1 MPTQQEI
8 DAQRAA
14 SSAVNKPSAAKE
26 RVMKPMDASA
36 ASTAAPTA
44 VSTPSTA
51 TVNAQGQASPVGRAL
66 TGVPTSYNPYTKG
79 NETVNPTVGV
89 NTQQYSV
96 ADKAALATSKG
107 YTIGQDKVTLN
118 DFQRNADGSLGFKLP
133 EKTAGQVA
141 GTPTSSTT
149 PTGPVVGTSVPGAT
163 TVGAQTDAQNTAELG
178 AQAADA
184 AQLTAK
190 AIQDTEQ
197 VIKDNTEL
205 SKGTS
210 YAEAIKS
217 VKETKAAQDQINA
230 LQQQNAKMA
239 ADENIASAKASYDSL
254 VQTHSYLAGALGQPV
269 SMAGLQGI
277 DSELKRAG
285 EHYSNVKSIAAN
297 MAEAQKLGDAESMKG
312 YTEKIAALKKQLNA
326 EVSGSIQQALVNLG
340 KLDQM
345 GDLQSPEAIVKAR
358 TDLLD
363 GLKAQYS
370 NLTTATAAKLKLL
383 NDTQE
388 QEYKMQQ
395 DKTSVDYNLSNKMGQ
410 MVNKY
415 GEPVLVGGKA
425 VSIPKDKQVHSSQMI
440 NGNQVT
446 LFTDGTSQ
454 TTKAYE
460 VTSAGAIDLDM
471 TQKMGPVTGYVYGK
485 DKQIATGP
493 DGKPLKYSPE
503 AVYDIRQEGT
513 HLIYSNKSNPRDNFT
528 IDTDTGA
535 TTAVNGVP
543 VPKRTELRSDNYD
556 VAESAMDVPAGTNG
570 GECTVFARKQLE
582 KNGQDAWINEG
593 LPSAE
598 ADTVEWK
605 AGKTNTSVPSV
616 GSLVAMN
623 NGTKYGHWGVVTG
636 IGSDGTITYTSSNEQ
651 GDHKV
656 SNNSFKNGDSRVLG
670 YYNPNLPKQGAG
682 SAQSGAS
689 ESDKATAMDYN
700 SGKVKYANIAPKDR
714 TRIVGLAAQLKEEG
728 IAAKDIGIDMTNMDD
743 TQKDMIANAN
753 PTQLTAAK
761 AIAEG
766 NGNALAGFS
775 VRESERAA
783 VDSLA
788 HAINPDYKIG
798 GTTWITNNWVKAGS
812 KINNSNNAIS
822 TAILHIG
829 ELEQAAKAL
838 NNKDMPAYNSAINSV
853 MSAFG
858 IADKGTFE
866 LNAEAVG
873 DELAKAYG
881 GESAA
886 DRESFKKAFGS
897 DLSPAQFAGKMDKA
911 AQLMLGK
918 LSANAQQFK
927 ANVGIKPKYDGFGL
941 TPDSVQFLRD
951 HGAKVDDMMDTG
963 TSKTD
968 QPAQDSAQDSAQG
981 QVYKTDQ
988 GEYTMDQIKAEISQ
1002 QLSSGSA
1009 TKEQIRAWLK
1019 ANNIPVK

>member
-14 SSAVNKPSAAKE
+14 SSAVAKPGASADYSIKPAAAKSPE
-26 RVMKPMDASA
+26 TPVSAS
-36 ASTAAPTA
+36 S
-44 VSTPSTA
+44 A
-51 TVNAQGQASPVGRAL
+51 TVDAKGQASPVGRAL

-79 NETVNPTVGV
+79 NETVNPNVGV

-96 ADKAALATSKG
+96 QDKAALAASKG
-107 YTIGQDKVTLN
+107 YAVGQDKVTLN
-118 DFQRNADGSLGFKLP
+118 DFYRQTDGSLGFKLP

-141 GTPTSSTT
+141 GAPTPSPT
-149 PTGPVVGTSVPGAT
+149 PTGPVAGTNVTGAT

-217 VKETKAAQDQINA
+217 VEETKAAQDQINA
-230 LQQQNAKMA
+230 LQAQNAKMA

-285 EHYSNVKSIAAN
+285 EHYGNVVSTSRN
-297 MAEAQKLGDAESMKG
+297 MEEARKLGDAESMKG
-312 YTEKIAALKKQLNA
+312 YTEKIASLKKQLNT

-415 GEPVLVGGKA
+415 GEPVLVGGKS
-425 VSIPKDKQVHSSQMI
+425 VQIPKDKQVHSSQMI

-446 LFTDGTSQ
+446 LFSDGTSQ
-454 TTKAYE
+454 ITKAYD
-460 VTSAGAIDLDM
+460 VTQYGNIDLDR
-471 TQKMGPVTGYVYGK
+471 TAKMGPVTGYVYDANG
-485 DKQIATGP
+485 AVAVGP
-493 DGKPLKYSPE
+493 DGKPMKYSPE
-503 AVYDIRQEGT
+503 AVYDIVKNTDGSVVY
-513 HLIYSNKSNPRDNFT
+513 HNKSNPKDSFA
-528 IDTDTGA
+528 TDSFGA
-535 TTAVNGVP
+535 VTAVNGVP
-543 VPKRTELRSDNYD
+543 VPKRTEIRSDNYD
-556 VAESAMDVPAGTNG
+556 VAESAADVPTGSNG

-582 KNGQDAWINEG
+582 KNGQEAWINAG

-636 IGSDGTITYTSSNEQ
+636 IGSDGTISYTSSNEQ
-651 GDHKV
+651 GDQKV
-656 SNNSFKNGDSRVLG
+656 TSNSFKNGDSRVLG
-670 YYNPNLPKQGAG
+670 YYNPNLPKKAGTASSTGKVSEADVSRLTKIVSGKTASDKERVAAGKVLEEVGGDMNEAIKKISGFNVKDKEVANQAISAIENIGLTVADVNAPAIASSLNRGDTRAASATIERAAYDSDTGKKLDLANKDSDYRELYKNYSQIMDKVEKNKDKIGVLSGRWSDVKRKLAGDPELQSLVTQMTSVFAKLRKSFAG
-682 SAQSGAS
+682 SAVTETEMAALADYINGKTNEPIDNLTAKLTGVMQGMDNEYQSARSTAGLPSLTEDSQVDDRSSLYFNQSGS
-689 ESDKATAMDYN
+689 
-700 SGKVKYANIAPKDR
+700 
-714 TRIVGLAAQLKEEG
+714 
-728 IAAKDIGIDMTNMDD
+728 
-743 TQKDMIANAN
+743 
-753 PTQLTAAK
+753 
-761 AIAEG
+761 
-766 NGNALAGFS
+766 
-775 VRESERAA
+775 
-783 VDSLA
+783 
-788 HAINPDYKIG
+788 
-798 GTTWITNNWVKAGS
+798 
-812 KINNSNNAIS
+812 
-822 TAILHIG
+822 
-829 ELEQAAKAL
+829 
-838 NNKDMPAYNSAINSV
+838 
-853 MSAFG
+853 
-858 IADKGTFE
+858 
-866 LNAEAVG
+866 
-873 DELAKAYG
+873 
-881 GESAA
+881 
-886 DRESFKKAFGS
+886 
-897 DLSPAQFAGKMDKA
+897 
-911 AQLMLGK
+911 
-918 LSANAQQFK
+918 
-927 ANVGIKPKYDGFGL
+927 
-941 TPDSVQFLRD
+941 
-951 HGAKVDDMMDTG
+951 
-963 TSKTD
+963 TSKQESVESTRD
-968 QPAQDSAQDSAQG
+968 
-981 QVYKTDQ
+981 T
-988 GEYTMDQIKAEISQ
+988 KAEEDIWNS
-1002 QLSSGSA
+1002 L
-1009 TKEQIRAWLK
+1009 
-1019 ANNIPVK
+1019 